1 MHDFLGIESVTQNLM
16 PDIQK
21 MEVKVYH
28 IDILDAIASLVSRLS
43 LYEHRPPWV

>member
-21 MEVKVYH
+21 MEIKANH
-28 IDILDAIASLVSRLS
+28 INILDAIASPVTRL
-43 LYEHRPPWV
+43 RV